1 MKESKE
7 TVQYLDMYLKEL
19 EQIAV
24 CEREEQEQL
33 LKQMIAG
40 DPDARN
46 RLVEGNLYRAAEIA
60 AGYVKSGISA
70 AELVAE
76 ANLALTLAVEQ
87 YANDHLPAPALFAEE
102 ETVGA
107 GAVDPNAFARFTE
120 QYIKASLD
128 DYVEDEQHAKDA
140 GSQMAAMMNVMDTVT
155 KKLAEE
161 YGREATL
168 EEVAKVM
175 KMEQEDVKVLMKMA
189 LDAVSSSVPQET
201 EEEVYLD
208 EEENLYSG
216 GEDLYGSE
224 KDNLYFEEEGAF

>member
-40 DPDARN
+40 DMDARN
-46 RLVEGNLYRAAEIA
+46 RLVEGNLRR
-60 AGYVKSGISA
+60 A

-102 ETVGA
+102 E
-107 GAVDPNAFARFTE
+107 AVSGGSVDHPSFVRFTE
-120 QYIKASLD
+120 QYIRASLD
-128 DYVEDEQHAKDA
+128 DYVEDEHKSEDA
-140 GSQMAAMMNVMDTVT
+140 GSQIATMMNVMDTVT

-168 EEVAKVM
+168 EEVAQVM
-175 KMEQEDVKVLMKMA
+175 KMEAEDVKVLMKMA
-189 LDAVSSSVPQET
+189 LDAVSSAVPQEET
-201 EEEVYLD
+201 EEVYLD
-208 EEENLYSG
+208 EEENLYS
-216 GEDLYGSE
+216 EDME
-224 KDNLYFEEEGAF
+224 F

>member
-24 CEREEQEQL
+24 CEREEQERL
-33 LKQMIAG
+33 LKQMVAG
-40 DPDARN
+40 DLDARN
-46 RLVEGNLYRAAEIA
+46 RLVEGNLRRAAEIA
-60 AGYVKSGISA
+60 AGYVKAGVSA

-87 YANDHLPAPALFAEE
+87 YANDHLPVPALFAEE
-102 ETVGA
+102 E
-107 GAVDPNAFARFTE
+107 AVSGGSVDHPSFVRFTE
-120 QYIKASLD
+120 QYIRASLD
-128 DYVEDEQHAKDA
+128 DYVEDEHKSEDA
-140 GSQMAAMMNVMDTVT
+140 GSQIATMMNVMDTVT

-168 EEVAKVM
+168 EEVAQVM
-175 KMEQEDVKVLMKMA
+175 KMEAEDVKVLMKMA
-189 LDAVSSSVPQET
+189 LDAVSSAVPQEET
-201 EEEVYLD
+201 DEVYLD

-216 GEDLYGSE
+216 GEE
-224 KDNLYFEEEGAF
+224 F